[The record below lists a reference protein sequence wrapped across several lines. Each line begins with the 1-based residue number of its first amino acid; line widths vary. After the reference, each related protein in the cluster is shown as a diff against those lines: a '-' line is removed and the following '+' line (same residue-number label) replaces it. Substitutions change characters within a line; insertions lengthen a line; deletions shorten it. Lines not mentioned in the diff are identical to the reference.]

1 MSNSENRIIIADTQ
15 FLVTEAL
22 KSLLENDERFLGLQ
36 IVGSQFELLKS
47 LEKESCQLLITD
59 FVQFDYDSVDD
70 LLMIRQKFP
79 ATALLILTNSIS
91 KTEFTEFSKIG
102 IKNILY
108 KTSNR
113 EEIFTAIDSTL
124 RGKKFYS
131 EEILDLIMESGE
143 NKPVLEEVVQLTG
156 SEIEIVRLIAAGKTT
171 KEIAKDK
178 CISFHTVNTHRRNI
192 FRKLGVSNVSE
203 LIIHAIK
210 SGWIEN
216 IEYYI

>member
-1 MSNSENRIIIADTQ
+1 MVGMSDLGIKIIIADTQ
-15 FLVTEAL
+15 YLVTEAL
-22 KSLLENDERFLGLQ
+22 KSLLENDERFLSLQ

-47 LEKESCQLLITD
+47 LEKDSCQLLITD
-59 FVQFDYDSVDD
+59 FALFDYDSVDD

-91 KTEFTEFSKIG
+91 KTEFSEFSKIG

-108 KTSNR
+108 KTADR
-113 EEIFTAIDSTL
+113 EEIFTAIDATL

-143 NKPVLEEVVQLTG
+143 NKPVLEEIVQLTV

-178 CISFHTVNTHRRNI
+178 CISFHTVNTHRHRPATFI
-192 FRKLGVSNVSE
+192 LS
-203 LIIHAIK
+203 LQ
-210 SGWIEN
+210 EN
-216 IEYYI
+216 Q